1 MKSPRSRLRRVLR
14 AHGVA
19 VTYLLRALGVIAGF
33 ASLGAALALF
43 LVTQTDFGR
52 NAVLSFAEDA
62 LNRAV
67 NGQVTLGPIQGGNLL
82 TRATLERVRFVAP
95 DGEIFA
101 ELEGVRVSY
110 SPFGLL
116 SGRYTFRRLS
126 ADRMQLIL
134 RQYPEGDWNFDRIF
148 RADEASEA
156 QPEGP
161 ALPFPPPTPYPMP
174 GLDEGGGTRVAILD
188 AEVRE
193 GTVALLTPWAHDLT
207 GQAREAAIDAAR
219 RGEEIWNV
227 EPEGDGWVRA
237 LRLEGLRGRFPL
249 IRLAEPGRP
258 VRIDL
263 EGIRAEVRAVRLPL
277 EFLRFDGSL
286 VFGDSVRIEIRRAE
300 MGASRLAGR
309 GWIASG
315 EHSETGHDTDFRF
328 DLDGD
333 PIGFADLQWLPIPI
347 PREGGGPGEVVIRR
361 QAGTGFVE
369 LRQAEVSVRDS
380 RMTGGMIIR
389 LGEMPSFDSLSMEV
403 QPLRLSL
410 VDELLERE
418 TLIDG
423 YLSGPLEGT
432 GPLDAIDMVA
442 DLVVADLEGEGEPSY
457 LRAAGKAG
465 LVEPRRLGDLA
476 LDLEEFEPRW
486 AAVVGLP
493 TRLGGRLNGQVT
505 VDGVPGDSVRVEMDA
520 EHRTGVGALS
530 RVSGVMLLNQSDS
543 TIELSASLEPLQLA
557 ALDIYLPRASLV
569 GFVRG
574 PISLAGALSDLRA
587 RADLATPRGSLQF
600 DGTFDLAS
608 ERKRY
613 DAEVVVSG
621 IELHEWIEG
630 GPSTQLAAAGRVSG
644 EGTDPA
650 TLEARFDLEIL
661 PSVVEGARIDSS
673 LLRFTLTRGVATVDT
688 FAIRSELGSI
698 DGRGSFGLAEESR
711 GTLLLDVRSDLARWS
726 GWPSSEGAFDG
737 PGFGGLDGEGA
748 DGGEPGAA
756 GAASDTLGGT
766 LVARGSISGNRARI
780 ALVGDISIRDAAYGG
795 LRADSVSG
803 HVRLS
808 DLRSRDTLALDAVAR
823 GVSGSPI
830 GAEPLDSLVL
840 RLDRSGGPWTA
851 FAAFAE
857 RAPSAAVELAGET
870 REVAAD
876 LAGTHE
882 PDGEAGADAGLARTT
897 AVRLARL
904 DVRVRDRAFALE
916 RPFYMEYGGSGLL
929 VEGFALADRAG
940 FRLAIDGAVPASG
953 EADFRLALENLPIG
967 AALELAPGDAEVSG
981 VASGNV
987 RVLGS
992 AEAPRI
998 EGRLSVD
1005 RPQLDSAAFRRF
1017 EAGFSYENRRIR
1029 AELELTGD
1037 GSTSVR
1043 AVGEVRA
1050 DLSFRS
1056 VEERVPEDAADFAV
1070 SVVAV
1075 PFELVR
1081 MLNRDLTDVKGSLDG
1096 ELRVRGRPGGF
1107 RYDGELVLSGGSTW
1121 IVPLEVRYVDMRGHI
1136 RFSGEEAR
1144 LDSFSLR
1151 SALGG
1156 TASATGTIGLAS
1168 FADPAFDL
1176 DLRVDEFYA
1185 IDKRE
1190 MAFVLTGVAKLGG
1203 TNREPDLSGAVRV
1216 SDGHVRL
1223 GDVVRGPDI
1232 VNLTDPEIASLI
1244 DTTEV
1249 EERRLIERERRAF
1262 LYNLRAELQVE
1273 VGPNAWL
1280 RAPEMDVE
1288 LAGELD
1294 VIMHRAE
1301 QDMRVSGELHLVR
1314 GSYRFQLQDLPGSRE
1329 FKIDRGTVEF
1339 TGASTPNPRLD
1350 VVATHQT
1357 RTDRGKL
1364 DIEAHLQGTLQNM
1377 TVSLT
1382 SDPPLSESD
1391 QICYL
1396 TLGGPCSVFAT
1407 ADQGASSLG
1416 LGLAQQA
1423 TLGLFGSELSSVFVG
1438 ELGLDMFRV
1447 KTAGVE
1453 QRRGSQASF
1462 LAGAEVEIG
1471 TYIGPDVFLTF
1482 SQPLDGRPPDVALEW
1497 YVSEGWTVEARYE
1510 NRFQRLFSA
1519 GSNLETEQSLGLFLF
1534 REWSY

>member
-1 MKSPRSRLRRVLR
+1 
-14 AHGVA
+14 
-19 VTYLLRALGVIAGF
+19 
-33 ASLGAALALF
+33 
-43 LVTQTDFGR
+43 
-52 NAVLSFAEDA
+52 
-62 LNRAV
+62 
-67 NGQVTLGPIQGGNLL
+67 
-82 TRATLERVRFVAP
+82 
-95 DGEIFA
+95 
-101 ELEGVRVSY
+101 
-110 SPFGLL
+110 
-116 SGRYTFRRLS
+116 
-126 ADRMQLIL
+126 
-134 RQYPEGDWNFDRIF
+134 
-148 RADEASEA
+148 
-156 QPEGP
+156 
-161 ALPFPPPTPYPMP
+161 
-174 GLDEGGGTRVAILD
+174 
-188 AEVRE
+188 
-193 GTVALLTPWAHDLT
+193 
-207 GQAREAAIDAAR
+207 
-219 RGEEIWNV
+219 
-227 EPEGDGWVRA
+227 
-237 LRLEGLRGRFPL
+237 
-249 IRLAEPGRP
+249 
-258 VRIDL
+258 
-263 EGIRAEVRAVRLPL
+263 
-277 EFLRFDGSL
+277 
-286 VFGDSVRIEIRRAE
+286 
-300 MGASRLAGR
+300 
-309 GWIASG
+309 
-315 EHSETGHDTDFRF
+315 
-328 DLDGD
+328 
-333 PIGFADLQWLPIPI
+333 
-347 PREGGGPGEVVIRR
+347 
-361 QAGTGFVE
+361 
-369 LRQAEVSVRDS
+369 
-380 RMTGGMIIR
+380 
-389 LGEMPSFDSLSMEV
+389 
-403 QPLRLSL
+403 
-410 VDELLERE
+410 
-418 TLIDG
+418 
-423 YLSGPLEGT
+423 
-432 GPLDAIDMVA
+432 
-442 DLVVADLEGEGEPSY
+442 
-457 LRAAGKAG
+457 
-465 LVEPRRLGDLA
+465 
-476 LDLEEFEPRW
+476 
-486 AAVVGLP
+486 
-493 TRLGGRLNGQVT
+493 
-505 VDGVPGDSVRVEMDA
+505 
-520 EHRTGVGALS
+520 
-530 RVSGVMLLNQSDS
+530 
-543 TIELSASLEPLQLA
+543 
-557 ALDIYLPRASLV
+557 
-569 GFVRG
+569 
-574 PISLAGALSDLRA
+574 
-587 RADLATPRGSLQF
+587 
-600 DGTFDLAS
+600 
-608 ERKRY
+608 
-613 DAEVVVSG
+613 
-621 IELHEWIEG
+621 
-630 GPSTQLAAAGRVSG
+630 LAAAGRVSG

-661 PSVVEGARIDSS
+661 PSVVEGARIESS
-673 LLRFTLTRGVATVDT
+673 LLRFTLARGVATVDT

-726 GWPSSEGAFDG
+726 GWPSSGGLDG
-737 PGFGGLDGEGA
+737 PGFGGLDGDRA
-748 DGGEPGAA
+748 DGGEPGLGAA
-756 GAASDTLGGT
+756 GAASDALGGT

-780 ALVGDISIRDAAYGG
+780 ALVADISIRDAAYGG
-795 LRADSVSG
+795 LRADSLSG

-823 GVSGSPI
+823 GVSGGPI

-851 FAAFAE
+851 FAVFAE
-857 RAPSAAVELAGET
+857 RAPSAAVELAGEIR
-870 REVAAD
+870 RELRGTHKTAAD
-876 LAGTHE
+876 LADARE
-882 PDGEAGADAGLARTT
+882 ADAGLDRTT

-916 RPFYMEYGGSGLL
+916 RPSYMEYGGSGLL

-953 EADFRLALENLPIG
+953 KADLRLALENLPLE
-967 AALELAPGDAEVSG
+967 AALELAPGDVEMSG

-1029 AELELTGD
+1029 AELELAGD

-1043 AVGEVRA
+1043 AVGEVEA

-1081 MLNRDLTDVKGSLDG
+1081 MLNRDLTDVKGSIDG

-1121 IVPLEVRYVDMRGHI
+1121 IVPLEVRYVDMRGRI

-1190 MAFVLTGVAKLGG
+1190 MALVLTGVARLGG
-1203 TNREPDLSGAVRV
+1203 TNRAPDLSGAVRV

-1244 DTTEV
+1244 DTTV
-1249 EERRLIERERRAF
+1249 AEERRLIERERRAF

-1294 VIMHRAE
+1294 VFMHRAE

-1339 TGASTPNPRLD
+1339 TGAPTPNPRLD

-1438 ELGLDMFRV
+1438 ELGLDVFRV

-1453 QRRGSQASF
+1453 QRRGSDASF
-1462 LAGAEVEIG
+1462 FAGAEVEIG

-1482 SQPLDGRPPDVALEW
+1482 SQPLDGRPPDV
-1497 YVSEGWTVEARYE
+1497 
-1510 NRFQRLFSA
+1510 
-1519 GSNLETEQSLGLFLF
+1519 
-1534 REWSY
+1534 

>member
-1 MKSPRSRLRRVLR
+1 
-14 AHGVA
+14 
-19 VTYLLRALGVIAGF
+19 
-33 ASLGAALALF
+33 
-43 LVTQTDFGR
+43 
-52 NAVLSFAEDA
+52 
-62 LNRAV
+62 
-67 NGQVTLGPIQGGNLL
+67 
-82 TRATLERVRFVAP
+82 
-95 DGEIFA
+95 
-101 ELEGVRVSY
+101 EGVRVSY

-148 RADEASEA
+148 RADEAAEA

-174 GLDEGGGTRVAILD
+174 ELDEQGGTRVTILD
-188 AEVRE
+188 GEVRD
-193 GTVALLTPWAHDLT
+193 GTLALLTPWAHDLT

-249 IRLAEPGRP
+249 VRLVEPGRP
-258 VRIDL
+258 VRIEL
-263 EGIRAEVRAVRLPL
+263 EGMRAKVRAVRQPL

-286 VFGDSVRIEIRRAE
+286 VFGDSVRIEIRRADL
-300 MGASRLAGR
+300 GASRLTGR

-328 DLDGD
+328 DLEGD

-369 LRQAEVSVRDS
+369 LRKADVSVRDS

-389 LGEMPSFDSLSMEV
+389 LGEMPRFDSLSMEV

-442 DLVVADLEGEGEPSY
+442 DLVLADLEGEGEPSY

-505 VDGVPGDSVRVEMDA
+505 VDGVPGDSVRVTMDV
-520 EHRTGVGALS
+520 EHRTGAGALS
-530 RVSGVMLLNQSDS
+530 RVSGEMLLNQSDS
-543 TIELSASLEPLQLA
+543 TIELSASLEPLQLT
-557 ALDIYLPRASLV
+557 ALDVYLPRASLV

-587 RADLATPRGSLQF
+587 RADLATPRGSLRF

-661 PSVVEGARIDSS
+661 PSVVEGARIESS
-673 LLRFTLTRGVATVDT
+673 LLRFTLARGVATVDT

-726 GWPSSEGAFDG
+726 GWPSSGW
-737 PGFGGLDGEGA
+737 L
-748 DGGEPGAA
+748 DGGEPGAEE
-756 GAASDTLGGT
+756 GASDALGGT

-780 ALVGDISIRDAAYGG
+780 ALVADISIRDAAYGG
-795 LRADSVSG
+795 LRADSLSG

-823 GVSGSPI
+823 GVSGGPI

-851 FAAFAE
+851 FAVFAE
-857 RAPSAAVELAGET
+857 RAPSAAVELAGEIR
-870 REVAAD
+870 REARGAHEAAAD
-876 LAGTHE
+876 LADTRE
-882 PDGEAGADAGLARTT
+882 TAAEAVADAGLDRTT

-916 RPFYMEYGGSGLL
+916 RPSYMEYGGSGLL

-953 EADFRLALENLPIG
+953 KADLRLALENLPLE
-967 AALELAPGDAEVSG
+967 AALELAPGDVEMSG

-1029 AELELTGD
+1029 AELELAGD

-1043 AVGEVRA
+1043 AVGEVEA

-1056 VEERVPEDAADFAV
+1056 VEERVPEDAAEFTV

-1081 MLNRDLTDVKGSLDG
+1081 MLNRDLTDVKGSIDG

-1121 IVPLEVRYVDMRGHI
+1121 IVPLEVRYVDMRGRI

-1190 MAFVLTGVAKLGG
+1190 MALVLTGVARLGG
-1203 TNREPDLSGAVRV
+1203 TNRAPDLSGAVRV

-1244 DTTEV
+1244 DTTV
-1249 EERRLIERERRAF
+1249 AEERRLIERERRAF

-1339 TGASTPNPRLD
+1339 TGAPTPNPRLD
-1350 VVATHQT
+1350 VVATH
-1357 RTDRGKL
+1357 
-1364 DIEAHLQGTLQNM
+1364 
-1377 TVSLT
+1377 
-1382 SDPPLSESD
+1382 
-1391 QICYL
+1391 
-1396 TLGGPCSVFAT
+1396 
-1407 ADQGASSLG
+1407 
-1416 LGLAQQA
+1416 
-1423 TLGLFGSELSSVFVG
+1423 
-1438 ELGLDMFRV
+1438 
-1447 KTAGVE
+1447 
-1453 QRRGSQASF
+1453 
-1462 LAGAEVEIG
+1462 
-1471 TYIGPDVFLTF
+1471 
-1482 SQPLDGRPPDVALEW
+1482 
-1497 YVSEGWTVEARYE
+1497 
-1510 NRFQRLFSA
+1510 
-1519 GSNLETEQSLGLFLF
+1519 
-1534 REWSY
+1534 

>member
-1 MKSPRSRLRRVLR
+1 MRSPRSRLRRVLR

-19 VTYLLRALGVIAGF
+19 ATYLVRALGVIAGF
-33 ASLGAALALF
+33 ASLGAAVALF
-43 LVTQTDFGR
+43 LATQTDFGR

-62 LNRAV
+62 LNGAV

-82 TRATLERVRFVAP
+82 TRATLERVKFVGP
-95 DGEIFA
+95 DGEIFV

-110 SPFGLL
+110 SPFGIL

-134 RQYPEGDWNFDRIF
+134 RQYPDGDWNFDRIF

-156 QPEGP
+156 RPESP

-174 GLDEGGGTRVAILD
+174 ELDEGGGTRVAILD
-188 AEVRE
+188 AEVRD

-207 GQAREAAIDAAR
+207 GQAREAAIHAAR

-249 IRLAEPGRP
+249 VRLAEPGRP

-263 EGIRAEVRAVRLPL
+263 EGMRAEVRAVRQPL

-286 VFGDSVRIEIRRAE
+286 VFGDSVRIEVRRTE
-300 MGASRLAGR
+300 MGASRLTGR

-315 EHSETGHDTDFRF
+315 EHSESGHHTDFRF

-333 PIGFADLQWLPIPI
+333 PIGFADLRWLPVPV

-361 QAGTGFVE
+361 QGGRGFVE
-369 LRQAEVSVRDS
+369 LRRADVSVRDS
-380 RMTGGMIIR
+380 RMTGGMIIG
-389 LGEMPSFDSLSMEV
+389 LGEMPHFDSLSVEV

-410 VDELLERE
+410 VDELLDRE

-432 GPLDAIDMVA
+432 GPLDAIDILT
-442 DLVVADLEGEGEPSY
+442 DLVVADLEREGESSY
-457 LRAAGKAG
+457 LRAAGRAG

-476 LDLEEFEPRW
+476 IDLEEFEPRW
-486 AAVVGLP
+486 ASVVGLP

-505 VDGVPGDSVRVEMDA
+505 VDGVPGDSVRVGMDV
-520 EHRTGVGALS
+520 EHRTGAGAFS
-530 RVSGVMLLNQSDS
+530 RVSGEMLLNRSDS
-543 TIELSASLEPLQLA
+543 TIELDANLQPLQLA
-557 ALDIYLPRASLV
+557 ALDVYLPRASLV

-574 PISLAGALSDLRA
+574 PISLGGALSDLRA
-587 RADLATPRGSLQF
+587 RADLATPRGSLRF

-613 DAEVVVSG
+613 DAEVVASG
-621 IELHEWIEG
+621 IELEEWIEG
-630 GPSTQLAAAGRVSG
+630 GPSTRLAAAGRVSG

-661 PSVVEGARIDSS
+661 PSVVEGARIDAS

-688 FAIRSELGSI
+688 FAIRSELGTV
-698 DGRGSFGLAEESR
+698 DGRGSFGLTEESR

-726 GWPSSEGAFDG
+726 GWPS
-737 PGFGGLDGEGA
+737 PGGLDGDGA
-748 DGGEPGAA
+748 GGGAGDGEPGAA
-756 GAASDTLGGT
+756 GAGSDALGGT
-766 LVARGSISGNRARI
+766 LVARGSLSGNQARI
-780 ALVGDISIRDAAYGG
+780 ALVGDVSIRDAAYGG
-795 LRADSVSG
+795 LRADSLAG

-808 DLRSRDTLALDAVAR
+808 DVRSRDTLALDAVAR
-823 GVSGSPI
+823 GVSGGPI
-830 GAEPLDSLVL
+830 GAQPLDSLLL

-857 RAPSAAVELAGET
+857 RAPSAAVELAGEI
-870 REVAAD
+870 REAGEEAD
-876 LAGTHE
+876 L
-882 PDGEAGADAGLARTT
+882 DRTT

-904 DVRVRDRAFALE
+904 DVRVRDRVFELE
-916 RPFYMEYGGSGLL
+916 RPSYMEYGGSGLL
-929 VEGFALADRAG
+929 VAGFALGDRTG
-940 FRLAIDGAVPASG
+940 FRLAVDGEVPASG
-953 EADFRLALENLPIG
+953 EANLRLALENLPIG
-967 AALELAPGDAEVSG
+967 AALELAPGDVDVRG
-981 VASGNV
+981 MASGNV

-998 EGRLSVD
+998 EGRLTVD

-1029 AELELTGD
+1029 AELELAGD

-1043 AVGEVRA
+1043 AVGEVEA

-1056 VEERVPEDAADFAV
+1056 VEERVPEDAADFTV
-1070 SVVAV
+1070 SVVAL

-1081 MLNRDLTDVKGSLDG
+1081 MLNRDLTDVNGSLDG

-1121 IVPLEVRYVDMRGHI
+1121 IVPLQMRYVDMRGRI

-1144 LDSFSLR
+1144 LESFSLQ

-1168 FADPAFDL
+1168 FANPAFDL

-1203 TNREPDLSGAVRV
+1203 TYRAPDLSGAVRV

-1244 DTTEV
+1244 DTTV
-1249 EERRLIERERRAF
+1249 VDERRLIERERRAF

-1273 VGPNAWL
+1273 VGPAAWL

-1294 VIMHRAE
+1294 VMMHRAE

-1339 TGASTPNPRLD
+1339 TGAPTPNPRLD

-1377 TVSLT
+1377 SVSLT

-1396 TLGGPCSVFAT
+1396 TLGGPCSVFA
-1407 ADQGASSLG
+1407 AANQGASSIG
-1416 LGLAQQA
+1416 RGLAQQA

-1438 ELGLDMFRV
+1438 DLGLDVFRV
-1447 KTAGVE
+1447 KTAGA
-1453 QRRGSQASF
+1453 QQPRGSEASF
-1462 LAGAEVEIG
+1462 FAGAAVEIG

-1482 SQPLDGRPPDVALEW
+1482 SQPLDGRPPDAALEW
-1497 YVSEGWTVEARYE
+1497 YVSEGWTIEARYE

-1519 GSNLETEQSLGLFLF
+1519 GSNLETQQSLGLFLF
-1534 REWSY
+1534 REWSH